1 LEQNAIRFPR
11 TYENDTIIIKEQS
24 TLIVVVEPIKRV
36 IAGSVANRRAPTTT
50 PTLAAAASGVFM
62 RTLQITKTV
71 KVLGEAREIEAK
83 DLEPKT

>member
-1 LEQNAIRFPR
+1 
-11 TYENDTIIIKEQS
+11 
-24 TLIVVVEPIKRV
+24 
-36 IAGSVANRRAPTTT
+36 
-50 PTLAAAASGVFM
+50 M